1 MRRAL
6 RFLSLACAV
15 VCVGG
20 GCARTGTGG
29 ATVSGRHAWSVAHT
43 LRFAD
48 VADPNTLNPYFST
61 MDLTYDVSS
70 MVYSYLII
78 SDASGHLIG
87 DLASTVPTP
96 RNGGI
101 SADGKTYVYHLRSGV
116 KWHDG
121 RPLTSAD
128 VRFSWL
134 AVVNPKNSTLHRE
147 GYDRVSSIDAPD
159 ARTIIVHLKVRYP
172 PFVTQFFAPL
182 QEGGKPILPAHILA
196 KYRSLD
202 RVPFN
207 AQPIGS
213 GPFKFSRWERG
224 RQIVLVR
231 NDAYFKGRP
240 KLSRVILSVIPN
252 DNTMLDE
259 LRLHH
264 IDLITAPTVALYGTY
279 KKLPDAVVELYP
291 WNAQSLFVLN
301 NRSGGLRDVR
311 VRRAIAM
318 AIDYGAIWKKVTHGV
333 GVAAV
338 DIVPPTALGFT
349 RNAPYRYDPASAKR
363 LLDAGGWHAGADGV
377 RTRRGERLD
386 FTLDVIAG
394 SSSQQMTAIL
404 MQQWF
409 RAVGIHLSLK
419 TYPYNS
425 IFAIDGPI
433 YRAKYDFAEYSV
445 TLPWDPDNLFYLGC
459 DYVYPKGENIYGYC
473 NRTVD
478 RYEQAG
484 LTTEDARRRSRAYRE
499 AAPLIHATVP
509 YVPLYQLRRLVVR
522 SPDIKNFSANPTS
535 TPWWNIWQWDV

>member
-1 MRRAL
+1 MVRAL
-6 RFLSLACAV
+6 RVLSLACAAI
-15 VCVGG
+15 CAA
-20 GCARTGTGG
+20 GCARTETAGTSG
-29 ATVSGRHAWSVAHT
+29 GRHAWSVPHT

-61 MDLTYDVSS
+61 MDLTYDISS
-70 MVYSYLII
+70 MIYSYLII
-78 SDASGHLIG
+78 SNASGRLIG
-87 DLASTVPTP
+87 DLATAVPSS

-101 SADGKTYVYHLRSGV
+101 SADGKTYIYHLRAGV

-128 VRFSWL
+128 VAFSWR

-147 GYDRVSSIDAPD
+147 GYDRVARIDTPD
-159 ARTIIVHLKVRYP
+159 ARTVIVHLKKRYP

-182 QEGGKPILPAHILA
+182 QEGGKPILPAHLLA
-196 KYRSLD
+196 KYASLD
-202 RVPFN
+202 RVAFN
-207 AQPIGS
+207 AAPVGS
-213 GPFKFSRWERG
+213 GPFKFLRWDRG

-240 KLSRVILSVIPN
+240 KLEKIILSVIPN

-264 IDLITAPTVALYGTY
+264 IDLIASPTVALYDTY
-279 KKLPDAVVELYP
+279 KTLPGVAVSLYP
-291 WNAQSLFVLN
+291 WNAQSLFAMN
-301 NRSGGLRDVR
+301 NRHGGLRDVR
-311 VRRAIAM
+311 VRRAISM
-318 AIDYGAIWKKVTHGV
+318 AIDYDAIRKKVTHGV
-333 GVAAV
+333 GEVAV

-349 RNAPYRYDPASAKR
+349 RNPPYRYDPTLARR
-363 LLDAGGWHAGADGV
+363 LLDAAGWRPGPDGV
-377 RTRRGERLD
+377 RRRRGERLD

-394 SSSQQMTAIL
+394 SASQQTIAIL

-409 RAVGIHLSLK
+409 RAVGIHLALK

-433 YRAKYDFAEYSV
+433 YGAKYDLADYSV

-473 NRTVD
+473 DRAVD
-478 RYEQAG
+478 RYEKAG
-484 LTTEDARRRSRAYRE
+484 LATEDARRRSAAYRRAE
-499 AAPLIHATVP
+499 PLIHDSVP

-522 SPDIKNFSANPTS
+522 SADIQNFSVNPTS
-535 TPWWNIWQWDV
+535 TPWWNIWRWDV